1 MEYRLSSLTEFPP
14 FPPLN
19 TPPRTARLIYFPVDR
34 VSRREKEKG
43 AAGLMR
49 SYFDFSTS
57 PRLFFARPPF
67 NRVLGSRSME
77 SYAYSFAEMERIH
90 IYTIGSFTEISAT
103 GWSNYFDFCGQ
114 RTAAELDKRGDKQD
128 ARFENMPGSVALRWY
143 KRRGWFG
150 LKIL

>member
-90 IYTIGSFTEISAT
+90 IYTIGSFTEISAMEQL
-103 GWSNYFDFCGQ
+103 F
-114 RTAAELDKRGDKQD
+114 
-128 ARFENMPGSVALRWY
+128 RFLWTTDSC
-143 KRRGWFG
+143 
-150 LKIL
+150 

>member
-77 SYAYSFAEMERIH
+77 SYAYSFAEIECRVY
-90 IYTIGSFTEISAT
+90 IYIQSDRLQRFRP
-103 GWSNYFDFCGQ
+103 WSNYFDFCGQ

-128 ARFENMPGSVALRWY
+128 ARFENMPGSVALR
-143 KRRGWFG
+143 
-150 LKIL
+150 

>member
-67 NRVLGSRSME
+67 NRVLGSHSME
-77 SYAYSFAEMERIH
+77 SYAYSFAEMECRVY
-90 IYTIGSFTEISAT
+90 IYIQSDRLQRFRPRDGAIISISVDNGQLLSWINGEINRTLVLKTCPGLSRYVDTRGEVGS
-103 GWSNYFDFCGQ
+103 D
-114 RTAAELDKRGDKQD
+114 
-128 ARFENMPGSVALRWY
+128 
-143 KRRGWFG
+143 
-150 LKIL
+150 

>member
-90 IYTIGSFTEISAT
+90 IYTIGSFTEISAM

-114 RTAAELDKRGDKQD
+114 RTAAELDKRGDKQ
-128 ARFENMPGSVALRWY
+128 ARFENMPGSVALR
-143 KRRGWFG
+143 
-150 LKIL
+150 